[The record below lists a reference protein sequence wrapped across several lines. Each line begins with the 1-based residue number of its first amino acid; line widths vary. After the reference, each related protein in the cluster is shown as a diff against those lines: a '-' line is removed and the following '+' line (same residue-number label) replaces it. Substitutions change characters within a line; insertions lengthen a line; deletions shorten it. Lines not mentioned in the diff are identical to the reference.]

1 MRCGEL
7 VAARH
12 PFPKSESQQQS
23 LKHLCLLLG
32 DYTVAF
38 AATGFQTLPVQNR
51 YLASIR
57 LNPTALLKG
66 SQNIGHACPSHAQH
80 ESQKLMCYTNLV
92 RLDPILRHK
101 KLPKVDYAA
110 TV

>member
-1 MRCGEL
+1 LAEAAVTRNVLAAILNRIARLAMTQVLFAQHIRCDAMRCGEL

-38 AATGFQTLPVQNR
+38 AATGFQTLPV
-51 YLASIR
+51 
-57 LNPTALLKG
+57 
-66 SQNIGHACPSHAQH
+66 
-80 ESQKLMCYTNLV
+80 
-92 RLDPILRHK
+92 
-101 KLPKVDYAA
+101 
-110 TV
+110 